1 MKEWLL
7 KTEDGKY
14 HYYRDDMDC
23 FPKHVEKIE
32 IPEGSEIAIWFNDND
47 IYGYGVCFYR
57 NDGKSCWTEK
67 SPQWVNNSN
76 WTMARL
82 ESGFCYLNGIKQE
95 HKVLWKRQEVFIDES
110 KDISGV
116 VSDGG
121 SSDYYF
127 TKLPKHM
134 IDQIVLSGGIEIKDI
149 VRYCF
154 SNDSDCKDI
163 IKALKRIDGFKNGC
177 GKHGV
182 NPSYDANKILFFA
195 NELKKSIDNG
205 DLNNE

>member
-1 MKEWLL
+1 MKEYLVKDLETGRYWNTFD
-7 KTEDGKY
+7 KNE
-14 HYYRDDMDC
+14 RNIVC
-23 FPKHVEKIE
+23 E
-32 IPEGSEIAIWFNDND
+32 IPEGATFAT
-47 IYGYGVCFYR
+47 
-57 NDGKSCWTEK
+57 GKDPCDLIFRK
-67 SPQWVNNSN
+67 NNYY
-76 WTMARL
+76 WCV
-82 ESGFCYLNGIKQE
+82 ESGCDSYWVDTYVTLDSINRHSDIE
-95 HKVLWKRQEVFIDES
+95 LAWVRQEVFTDES
-110 KDISGV
+110 KDIFGV